1 MHKISTVALMSLG
14 LAAAFSAS
22 AQTTV
27 TAWTF
32 NNLPVAANNSPAPST
47 GTGTA
52 TPLGMTNSYT
62 YSNGTT
68 GSVAAA
74 DVLAGSGGNL
84 TLEWRVRGSTPN
96 NGWNLSAPQYTQGA
110 QFSASTVGFGGI
122 TFNYGW
128 ISTNQGVRNLQAQYT
143 TDGSTWA
150 NAGALQVATTAAY
163 QNLSIDFNGLGL
175 TGVDNNAN
183 FGVRLVSAFDP
194 TFVGSTSYTSATL
207 TGGLPV
213 AYNNNSGN
221 WRFDNISITAAV
233 PETGSLVML
242 ALGLP
247 LLALALR
254 RKQG

>member
-1 MHKISTVALMSLG
+1 MHKIATIALMSLS
-14 LAAAFSAS
+14 LAAAFGAS

-32 NNLPVAANNSPAPST
+32 NNLPVAANNAPAPST
-47 GTGTA
+47 GAGTA
-52 TPLGMTNSYT
+52 TPLGMTNRYT

-74 DVLAGSGGNL
+74 DVVAGSGGNL
-84 TLEWRVRGSTPN
+84 TPEWRVRGGSPN
-96 NGWNLSAPQYTQGA
+96 NGWNLAAPQYTQGA
-110 QFSASTVGFGGI
+110 QFSASTVGVSGI

-143 TDGSTWA
+143 TDGSSWA
-150 NAGALQVATTAAY
+150 NAGELQVATTAAY
-163 QNLSIDFNGLGL
+163 QNLSIDFNALGL

-194 TFVGSTSYTSATL
+194 SFGAGTTYTAATL

-221 WRFDNISITAAV
+221 WRFDNISITSAV
-233 PETGSLVML
+233 PETGSLMML

-254 RKQG
+254 RKRA